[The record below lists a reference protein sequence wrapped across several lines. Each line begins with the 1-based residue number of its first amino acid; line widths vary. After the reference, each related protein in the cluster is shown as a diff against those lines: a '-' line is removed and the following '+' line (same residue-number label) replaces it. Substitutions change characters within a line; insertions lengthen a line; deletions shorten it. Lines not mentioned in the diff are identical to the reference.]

1 MSEKEEELISN
12 LIYFHPH
19 PNHDRVQH
27 ATEIHKEK
35 NLNTFNR
42 KFAVFLTK
50 NVGSMWTAYLFVLL
64 AFIGL
69 ASILGYL
76 PSIVVLIVTWLSQ
89 TFIQLVLL
97 PVIMVGQ
104 NVLNEHNE
112 AQADV
117 TYENTKHSLEDEKKM
132 IEHLN
137 EQDKVLI
144 KQNELLF
151 QLNQK
156 ILIVQEQHQDLLQ
169 YISHEIND
177 LKHVRRTRKRVE
189 EDAR

>member
-1 MSEKEEELISN
+1 MQEEQQN
-12 LIYFHPH
+12 LIYWHPH
-19 PNHDRVQH
+19 PNHDRIKH
-27 ATEIHKEK
+27 ATQIHKER
-35 NLNTFNR
+35 NIVSVNR

-64 AFIGL
+64 AFVGL

-76 PSIVVLIVTWLSQ
+76 SPLVVVLVTWLSQ

-117 TYENTKHSLEDEKKM
+117 TYENTKHSLEDEKMM

-137 EQDKVLI
+137 QQDKVLI
-144 KQNELLF
+144 QQNEILADL
-151 QLNQK
+151 QQK
-156 ILIVQEQHQDLLQ
+156 ILAVQQQQQQLLQ
-169 YISHEIND
+169 FISHELQD
-177 LKHVRRTRKRVE
+177 LKHQRVVRRRKVI
-189 EDAR
+189 EDAE